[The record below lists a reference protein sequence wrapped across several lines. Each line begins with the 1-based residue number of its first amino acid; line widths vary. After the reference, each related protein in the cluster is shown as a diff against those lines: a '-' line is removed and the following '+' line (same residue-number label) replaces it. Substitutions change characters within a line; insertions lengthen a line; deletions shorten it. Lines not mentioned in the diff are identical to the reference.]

1 MSQRRS
7 RAITP
12 PPPGNPTSIKYAA
25 VVLLVGVGTIVV
37 FALINLIFSS
47 PAPSSKDLEPQR
59 FASVAAKPYLSTIL
73 QPGVP
78 PKDIVEALRLP
89 VGVQDPRELH
99 TGGGGAGSFDG
110 SVELRATQT
119 QGWLYAFFRDQ
130 LNRRGWNAFSH
141 GRVSKDRVEVLA
153 RRAGGDGF
161 MWQVGVDVSPS
172 IFTPKPDGSVEQST
186 TFTYRVYQLG
196 GGA

>member
-1 MSQRRS
+1 MSERRS

-12 PPPGNPTSIKYAA
+12 PPPGNPTSIKPAM
-25 VVLLVGVGTIVV
+25 VVLAVAVGTIVLFGLV
-37 FALINLIFSS
+37 NILFSS
-47 PAPSSKDLEPQR
+47 SPPSSKDLKPQR
-59 FASVAAKPYLSTIL
+59 FASVAAKPYLKDIL
-73 QPGVP
+73 LPGVP

-89 VGVQDPRELH
+89 VGVKDLRELH
-99 TGGGGAGSFDG
+99 TGAGAGSFDG
-110 SVELRATQT
+110 EVQMQAQQT

-130 LNRRGWNAFSH
+130 LGRRGWKVFSH
-141 GRVSKDRVEVLA
+141 STISKNRVEVLA

-172 IFTPKPDGSVEQST
+172 KFTPNADGTVSQST
-186 TFTYRVYQLG
+186 SFTYRIYQLS

>member
-1 MSQRRS
+1 MSERRS

-12 PPPGNPTSIKYAA
+12 PPPGNPTSIKPAM
-25 VVLLVGVGTIVV
+25 VVLAVAVGTI
-37 FALINLIFSS
+37 ALFGIVNILFSS
-47 PAPSSKDLEPQR
+47 SPPSSKDLKPQR
-59 FASVAAKPYLSTIL
+59 FASVPAKPYLKDIL

-89 VGVQDPRELH
+89 IDVHDVRELH

-110 SVELRATQT
+110 QVNIQAVQT

-130 LNRRGWNAFSH
+130 LGRRGWKVFSH
-141 GRVSKDRVEVLA
+141 STISRNRVEVLA

-161 MWQVGVDVSPS
+161 LWQVGVDVSPS
-172 IFTPKPDGSVEQST
+172 RFTPNADGTVSQST
-186 TFTYRVYQLG
+186 SFTYRIYQLG